1 MCACACERD
10 QQTPDWPLCKHLW
23 GKSPKGALRAQ
34 KEGMGGWSMALEQ
47 RAVVRKKG
55 KQTWGGADVKLEKP
69 G

>member
-1 MCACACERD
+1 
-10 QQTPDWPLCKHLW
+10 
-23 GKSPKGALRAQ
+23 
-34 KEGMGGWSMALEQ
+34 MGGWSMALEQ